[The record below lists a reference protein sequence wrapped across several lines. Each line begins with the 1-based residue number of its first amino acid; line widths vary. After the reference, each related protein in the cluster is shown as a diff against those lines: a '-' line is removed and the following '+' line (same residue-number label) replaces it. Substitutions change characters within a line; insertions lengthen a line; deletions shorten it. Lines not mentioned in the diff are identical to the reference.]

1 MGRPRKNAGAPDAR
15 QRIIDAFWK
24 LLESHRLKE
33 ITVGMIVREAS
44 CNRGTFYY
52 HFNDMD
58 ALVFNAVE
66 DELLGDSGVSKVVF
80 DVVSG
85 MDEKA
90 LAEALSG
97 RRMERFSLL
106 IRQGGRDVVE
116 RSIKTVII
124 DMWSAVLCPDGEE
137 LNQTT
142 TLLIEYASSGI
153 IGVISHVDDIKARG
167 ESVEVNIANISRIS
181 KLTLELVAE
190 SQGLTMDDI
199 SMRLKILNQFSR
211 ASQR

>member
-1 MGRPRKNAGAPDAR
+1 MGRPRKNAGTPDAR

-24 LLESHRLKE
+24 LLEGHRLKE

-52 HFNDMD
+52 HFSDLD
-58 ALVFNAVE
+58 ELVFDAVE

-80 DVVSG
+80 DMVSG
-85 MDEKA
+85 LNDNVMA
-90 LAEALSG
+90 SVLSG

-116 RSIKTVII
+116 RSVKTVIV

-153 IGVISHVDDIKARG
+153 LGVISHVNDIRARG
-167 ESVEVNIANISRIS
+167 ESVEVDLDDISRIS
-181 KLTLELVAE
+181 NLTLELVAK
-190 SQGLTMDDI
+190 SQGLTMDDM
-199 SMRLKILNQFSR
+199 SMRLKILNQFNR
-211 ASQR
+211 VSQR